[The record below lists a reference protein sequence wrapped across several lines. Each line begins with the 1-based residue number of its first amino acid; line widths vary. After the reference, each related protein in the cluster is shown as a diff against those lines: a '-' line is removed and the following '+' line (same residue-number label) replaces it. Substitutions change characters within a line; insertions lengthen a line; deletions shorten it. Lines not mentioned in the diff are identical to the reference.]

1 MGEAMAP
8 RQGRNW
14 GLKAAACA
22 AIVAWQIYEM
32 ASASLF
38 APNEAGDLLR
48 YLAIGAALF
57 GLVASLVKLSAD
69 Y

>member
-1 MGEAMAP
+1 MVRRPGKH
-8 RQGRNW
+8 W

-22 AIVAWQIYEM
+22 AIVVWQIYEM
-32 ASASLF
+32 ASASVLS
-38 APNEAGDLLR
+38 PSEGNYLR

-57 GLVASLVKLSAD
+57 GLVASLLKLSAD